1 MKDQFKIN
9 LNRLWCAHI
18 IDELIKN
25 DIVDFFLCPGMRNA
39 PLISAVLENEKIN
52 VHRGMDERAQAY
64 QALGTSKVTGRASVL
79 ICTSGTAVANFY
91 PAIIEASLTG
101 TPLLVISADRPIE
114 LVKSGANQAIE
125 QKGILTPYVANEL
138 HLPPPEEK
146 LAPRALRKMIAHLIS
161 EGHIQ
166 KRPLHLNVPLRE
178 PLDLTPESI
187 SPDYLKQSVVA
198 FENKQPATVTLLPQL
213 SLSQKDQ
220 EILHARISKAL
231 HPLVVV
237 GTLPSGKDKSSL
249 IEWIDQSHSPLF
261 LDATSGLKYRYPVG
275 ERALPGFDHPEVLRM
290 IEDEGIDLIL
300 HIGGPVVSKHYYQF
314 LSSHPEV
321 EVIHVHDSFL
331 MNDPSFSV
339 DWRIF
344 ADPLDIMK
352 SLPVVNGEMKKSLLE
367 SSKKLIVDK
376 SKMIDEAPL
385 SNPFVSKKLIDLIPD
400 NSVLA
405 IGNSMSI
412 RSFDSYGSLTCR
424 KDLTIISN
432 RGASGIEGLV
442 ATTIGAA
449 KALNKAATLVLGDV
463 SLIHDLN
470 SLSLLSPSSVPV
482 RIIVLNNHGGGIFRL
497 LPIAKD
503 EKTLEMIE
511 TPHHYEFSSICQMFK
526 LPYTKI
532 STTQE
537 YEKLCSVKVLN
548 SELIE
553 VAISNEDNDELYRK
567 LKTIRIS

>member
-1 MKDQFKIN
+1 LRDHFKIN

-64 QALGTSKVTGRASVL
+64 QALGTSKITGRASVL

-125 QKGILTPYVANEL
+125 QRGILTPYVANEL

-166 KRPLHLNVPLRE
+166 KRPIHLNVPLRE
-178 PLDLTPESI
+178 PLDLTPEKMSD
-187 SPDYLKQSVVA
+187 DYLKQSEMA
-198 FENKQPATVTLLPQL
+198 FSNELPATVTLLPQL

-220 EILHARISKAL
+220 SILHSRIAEAK

-237 GTLPSGKDKSSL
+237 GTLATGKDKSAL
-249 IEWIDQSHSPLF
+249 VEWIDQSQSPLF
-261 LDATSGLKYRYPVG
+261 LDVTSGLKYRYPVG

-290 IEDEGIDLIL
+290 IEDEEIDLIL

-314 LSSHPEV
+314 LATHPEV

-344 ADPLDIMK
+344 ADPLDIIK
-352 SLPVVNGEMKKSLLE
+352 SLPTVNGELKKTLLE
-367 SSKKLIVDK
+367 SSKKLIIDK
-376 SKMIDEAPL
+376 SKMIDDSPL
-385 SNPFVSKKLIDLIPD
+385 TNPFVSKKLIDLIPN

-412 RSFDSYGSLTCR
+412 RSFDSYGSLTTR

-449 KALNKAATLVLGDV
+449 KALKKAATLVLGDV

-470 SLSLLSPSSVPV
+470 SLSLLNSSPIPV
-482 RIIVLNNHGGGIFRL
+482 RIIVLNNQGGGIFRL

-511 TPHHYEFSSICQMFK
+511 TPHQYEFSSLCEMFK
-526 LPYTKI
+526 LPYKKI
-532 STTQE
+532 ASTSE
-537 YEKLCSVKVLN
+537 YQKICTENVTN

-553 VAISNEDNDELYRK
+553 VTISNEDNDELYRK